1 MKVPLFDVDLGAEE
15 EAAVLETLRSKWI
28 STGPRCAA
36 FEQAFA
42 TAVGSE
48 HAIAVSNGTA
58 ALHLAM
64 VGCNIEPGD
73 EVIVPSLTFVATA
86 NAARYVGAKVI
97 FADVSS
103 ERDLTIAPQ
112 AIAEL
117 ITPRTKAIIVMHYAG
132 FPCEMD
138 AIMHLADRHGISV
151 IEDACHGVLSTL
163 NGRALGTI
171 GRAGCFS
178 FFPNKNMTTAEGGM
192 VVTNDAELARRVRLL
207 RSHAM
212 TTVSYDRARGHA
224 ASYDVVDLGY
234 NYRLDDLR
242 AALGIVQLS
251 KMPDDLALRARLR
264 AAYEQMLAGLDEV
277 VVPFS
282 GESNE
287 SRSNHIMPIVLRG
300 SDRARR
306 DKVRHEL
313 QERGVQTSVHYPP
326 AHQLSTF
333 AGTAWSLPVTERVG
347 NSLITLPLF
356 KLMTQEQLA
365 YVVETLKTVLAQ

>member
-1 MKVPLFDVDLGAEE
+1 MKVPLFDVDLGQEE
-15 EAAVLETLRSKWI
+15 EAALLETLRSKWI
-28 STGPRCAA
+28 STGPRTEA

-42 TAVGSE
+42 EAVGAQ
-48 HAIAVSNGTA
+48 HAIAVANGTA
-58 ALHLAM
+58 ALHLATI
-64 VGCNIEPGD
+64 GCNIQPDD

-86 NAARYVGAKVI
+86 NAARYVGAKVV
-97 FADVSS
+97 FADVRS
-103 ERDLTIAPQ
+103 ERDLTIDPE
-112 AIAEL
+112 AIEQL

-132 FPCEMD
+132 FPCDM
-138 AIMHLADRHGISV
+138 ASIMNVAARNGISV
-151 IEDACHGVLSTL
+151 IEDACHGLLSTL

-192 VVTNDAELARRVRLL
+192 VVTNEADLARRVRLL

-224 ASYDVVDLGY
+224 ASYDVVELGY

-251 KMPDDLALRARLR
+251 KMPEDLLSRARLR
-264 AAYEQMLAGLDEV
+264 TAYEQMLSDIDEV
-277 VVPFS
+277 LVPFL
-282 GESNE
+282 GGSNE
-287 SRSNHIMPIVLRG
+287 SRSNHIMPIVVRS
-300 SDRARR
+300 SDRTRR
-306 DKVRHEL
+306 DKIRAGL

-333 AGTAWSLPVTERVG
+333 SGTPCSLPVTERVG

-356 KLMTQEQLA
+356 KSMTREHLSH
-365 YVVETLKTVLAQ
+365 VVESLKTVILQ